1 MTASHRV
8 TFMSDPNLKLLI
20 SEADLRSR
28 VRQLGEQ
35 ITSDYAGKN
44 LHLLGVLKGA
54 CVFLSDLMRAIDLP
68 LSLDFIGI
76 SSYGASTKSS
86 GEVRITKDLD
96 VSLAGKDVLVVEDII
111 DTGLTL
117 NYMVNIFKSREVNS
131 LAIAALLDKPE
142 RHEIAIEAKKYIG
155 FTIPNH
161 LVVGYGLD
169 VAELYR
175 NLPFIA
181 VPESPENLVKHLSFK
196 LQFCLYNIVT
206 NRLPRFAECCL
217 PDRRLPSVC
226 TLNNPLR

>member
-1 MTASHRV
+1 MTANERASFIH
-8 TFMSDPNLKLLI
+8 DPNLRVLI
-20 SEADLRSR
+20 DSDRLQER
-28 VRQLGEQ
+28 VRELGRE
-35 ITSDYAGKN
+35 ITRDYAGKN

-76 SSYGASTKSS
+76 SSYGGSTKSS

-96 VSLAGKDVLVVEDII
+96 LSLAGKDVLVIEDII

-117 NYMVNIFKSREVNS
+117 NYMVNIFRAREVKS

-142 RHEIAIEAKKYIG
+142 RHEIEIEARYIG

-161 LVVGYGLD
+161 FVVGYGLD
-169 VAELYR
+169 VGEVYR

-181 VPESPENLVKHLSFK
+181 VPQDPEGL
-196 LQFCLYNIVT
+196 
-206 NRLPRFAECCL
+206 
-217 PDRRLPSVC
+217 
-226 TLNNPLR
+226 LRKIKP

>member
-1 MTASHRV
+1 
-8 TFMSDPNLKLLI
+8 MSAQESPSFINDPNLRVLI
-20 SEADLRSR
+20 STEQLQTR
-28 VRQLGEQ
+28 VRELGQQ
-35 ITSDYAGKN
+35 ITRDYAGKN
-44 LHLLGVLKGA
+44 LHMLGVLKGA

-68 LSLDFIGI
+68 MSLDFIGI

-131 LAIAALLDKPE
+131 LQIAALLDKPD
-142 RHEIAIEAKKYIG
+142 RHQIDVDAQYIG

-161 LVVGYGLD
+161 FVVGYGLD
-169 VAELYR
+169 VGELYR

-181 VPESPENLVKHLSFK
+181 VPENPESLLIKK
-196 LQFCLYNIVT
+196 
-206 NRLPRFAECCL
+206 
-217 PDRRLPSVC
+217 
-226 TLNNPLR
+226 

>member
-1 MTASHRV
+1 MSAGQSAS
-8 TFMSDPNLKLLI
+8 FINDPNLKVLI
-20 SEADLRSR
+20 DTERLQAR
-28 VRQLGEQ
+28 VREMGQQ
-35 ITSDYAGKN
+35 ITRDYAGKN

-76 SSYGASTKSS
+76 SSYGTATKSS

-117 NYMVNIFKSREVNS
+117 NYMVNIFRSREVSS

-142 RHEIAIEAKKYIG
+142 RHEIQIDAKYLG

-161 LVVGYGLD
+161 FVVGYGLD
-169 VAELYR
+169 VGELYR

-181 VPESPENLVKHLSFK
+181 VPENPDHLVKNGK
-196 LQFCLYNIVT
+196 
-206 NRLPRFAECCL
+206 
-217 PDRRLPSVC
+217 
-226 TLNNPLR
+226 

>member
-1 MTASHRV
+1 LNIISPLIQFTYPISV
-8 TFMSDPNLKLLI
+8 EKEKPMSAVERPSFINDPNLKVLI
-20 SEADLRSR
+20 DAEQIQAR
-28 VRQLGEQ
+28 VREIGQQ
-35 ITSDYAGKN
+35 ITRDYAGKN

-76 SSYGASTKSS
+76 SSYGTATKSS

-117 NYMVNIFKSREVNS
+117 NYMMNIFRSREVSS

-142 RHEIAIEAKKYIG
+142 RHEIQIDAKYLG

-161 LVVGYGLD
+161 FVVGYGLD
-169 VAELYR
+169 VGELYR

-181 VPESPENLVKHLSFK
+181 APENPEHLVK
-196 LQFCLYNIVT
+196 NG
-206 NRLPRFAECCL
+206 E
-217 PDRRLPSVC
+217 
-226 TLNNPLR
+226 

>member
-1 MTASHRV
+1 
-8 TFMSDPNLKLLI
+8 MSAQESPSFINDPNLSVLI
-20 SEADLRSR
+20 STEQLQTR
-28 VRQLGEQ
+28 VRELGQQ
-35 ITSDYAGKN
+35 ITRDYAGKN
-44 LHLLGVLKGA
+44 LHMLGVLKGA

-68 LSLDFIGI
+68 MSLDFIGI

-131 LAIAALLDKPE
+131 LQIAALLDKPD
-142 RHEIAIEAKKYIG
+142 RHQIEVDAQYIG

-161 LVVGYGLD
+161 FVVGYGLD
-169 VAELYR
+169 VGELYR

-181 VPESPENLVKHLSFK
+181 VPENPESLVMKK
-196 LQFCLYNIVT
+196 
-206 NRLPRFAECCL
+206 
-217 PDRRLPSVC
+217 
-226 TLNNPLR
+226 

>member
-1 MTASHRV
+1 
-8 TFMSDPNLKLLI
+8 MSAQESPSFINDPNLRVLI
-20 SEADLRSR
+20 STEQLQTR
-28 VRQLGEQ
+28 VRELGQQ
-35 ITSDYAGKN
+35 ITRDYAGKN
-44 LHLLGVLKGA
+44 LHMLGVLKGA

-68 LSLDFIGI
+68 MSLDFIGI

-131 LAIAALLDKPE
+131 LQIAALLDKPD
-142 RHEIAIEAKKYIG
+142 RHKIEVDAQYIG

-161 LVVGYGLD
+161 FVVGYGLD
-169 VAELYR
+169 VGELYR

-181 VPESPENLVKHLSFK
+181 VPENPESLVIKK
-196 LQFCLYNIVT
+196 
-206 NRLPRFAECCL
+206 
-217 PDRRLPSVC
+217 
-226 TLNNPLR
+226 

>member
-1 MTASHRV
+1 
-8 TFMSDPNLKLLI
+8 MSAQESPSFINDPNLRVLI
-20 SEADLRSR
+20 STEQLQTR
-28 VRQLGEQ
+28 VRDLGQQ
-35 ITSDYAGKN
+35 ITRDYAGKN
-44 LHLLGVLKGA
+44 LHMLGVLKGA

-68 LSLDFIGI
+68 MSLDFIGI

-131 LAIAALLDKPE
+131 LQIAALLDKPD
-142 RHEIAIEAKKYIG
+142 RHQIEVDAQYIG

-161 LVVGYGLD
+161 FVVGYGLD
-169 VAELYR
+169 VGELYR

-181 VPESPENLVKHLSFK
+181 VPENPESLVIKK
-196 LQFCLYNIVT
+196 
-206 NRLPRFAECCL
+206 
-217 PDRRLPSVC
+217 
-226 TLNNPLR
+226 